1 MRKFQ
6 KEQILDIFTSLHM
19 LHKESKNALNKQKYA
34 AVQTTLAD
42 CQEAAVQMGNAI
54 EQLEGMG
61 TDAVSFLEQYC
72 ERLYQISIDL
82 EEISAQKFYKKLEEI
97 LRKAENAVS
106 HMEVKREIVFL
117 PYKAS
122 MWDSLESVYLAAKE
136 DPECDAYCVPIPYYD
151 RNADG
156 SLGHM
161 HYEGNEYPADIE
173 ITDYE
178 SYNLEERRP
187 DIIYI
192 HNPYDDWNTVTCVHP
207 RYFSNYLKKYTD
219 KLVYIP
225 YFATAGNMS
234 EGQAYC
240 PVYKNADY
248 IVIQAEKYRRCYDA
262 SFSDAKFLVL
272 GSPKFDSVIKKCKN
286 PPKPPLEW
294 QEQIKNRKVY
304 FYNTSIGG
312 MLANTEDFLKK
323 MAYVFET
330 FQGRKD
336 ACLLWRPHPLLEAT
350 FDSMRKEYKPIFEM
364 LKNKFLSEKMGIYDT
379 TSDIESS
386 IAISDVYIGDAGTSV
401 TALFGVVGKPIF
413 LLNNKIHRM
422 PQPGEWK
429 HDIIRGMFYNGQ
441 NQWYVTQGNKLYYS
455 PRNDY
460 TYGYFC
466 DLSEYSGGN
475 YYRYAVEYKGD
486 VYVCPVNAQ
495 HILKVSKD
503 KKRKKI
509 ELKQTAEQQRSFNG
523 AVRVGRYLFLLPNQ
537 YPVVVRFNMETQEIN
552 YCDDVKELYRQVVDG
567 EIRFGEVRVQ
577 VDTLFVGSP
586 DGTKVTKINPENM
599 ESETIP
605 VELAGGLF
613 VFAVRKNELWGVS
626 YEGTQVI
633 YYDMLTKKREYFDL
647 SVIGTQGNRQIYGTP
662 AITDNYVIFP
672 PYMGKKFVCLTRDTK
687 EVTEWENDMSKEVQE
702 RAAHSESGSPGYF
715 LYPPKGNIYEYFS
728 SIEKKIFVIDILTK
742 ESTSIEINFSVGEL
756 KEHDA
761 GFAESLEGTKYS
773 CYENAFHSLQDLLD
787 GMLVGSPHNKR
798 KQIEAFSKVNV
809 SVDGNCG
816 QRVHDY
822 MMRKY

>member
-19 LHKESKNALNKQKYA
+19 LHRESKDALNKQEYVT
-34 AVQTTLAD
+34 VQTALAD
-42 CQEAAVQMGNAI
+42 CQAAAVQMGNAI

-72 ERLYQISIDL
+72 ERLYQISTKL
-82 EEISAQKFYKKLEEI
+82 EEVSAQKFYKKLEEI
-97 LRKAENAVS
+97 LIKAENAVS
-106 HMEVKREIVFL
+106 HIEVKKEIVFF

-136 DPECDAYCVPIPYYD
+136 DPECDAYCVPVPYYD

-173 ITDYE
+173 VTHYE
-178 SYNLEERRP
+178 DYNLEQRRP

-207 RYFSNYLKKYTD
+207 RYFSQYLKKYTD
-219 KLVYIP
+219 NLVYIP

-240 PVYKNADY
+240 PAYINADY
-248 IVIQAEKYRRCYDA
+248 IVIQAEKYRHYYDA
-262 SFSDAKFLVL
+262 SIPDEKFLVL
-272 GSPKFDSVIKKCKN
+272 GSPKFDSVIRKCKN
-286 PPKPPLEW
+286 PPEPPLEW
-294 QEQIKNRKVY
+294 REQIKNRKVY

-330 FQGRKD
+330 FQGRED
-336 ACLLWRPHPLLEAT
+336 ACLLWRPHPLLEST

-364 LKNKFLSEKMGIYDT
+364 LKQKFISEKLGIYDT
-379 TSDIESS
+379 TPDIENS
-386 IAISDVYIGDAGTSV
+386 IAISDVYIGDSGTSV

-422 PQPGEWK
+422 PQPEEWK

-460 TYGYFC
+460 TYEYFC
-466 DLSEYSGGN
+466 DLSEYAGDN
-475 YYRYAVEYKGD
+475 YYRYAVEYKGK
-486 VYVCPVNAQ
+486 VYVCPVNVQ

-503 KKRKKI
+503 QKQQKI
-509 ELKQTAEQQRSFNG
+509 ELKQTAEQQRAFYG
-523 AVRVGRYLFLLPNQ
+523 AVRVGRYLFLLPNK
-537 YPVVVRFNMETQEIN
+537 YPVVVRFDMETQEIN
-552 YCDDVKELYRQVVDG
+552 YCDGVKELYRQVVDG
-567 EIRFGEVRVQ
+567 EVRFGVVRVQ
-577 VDTLFVGSP
+577 DDTLFVGSP

-662 AITDNYVIFP
+662 AIMDNYVIFP

-702 RAAHSESGSPGYF
+702 RAAHSELGSPGYF
-715 LYPPKGNIYEYFS
+715 LYPPKGNRYEYFNN
-728 SIEKKIFVIDILTK
+728 IEKKIYDIDILTEETK
-742 ESTSIEINFSVGEL
+742 IIEINFSEEEL
-756 KEHDA
+756 KAHDA
-761 GFAESLEGTKYS
+761 GFAEASEGTKYS
-773 CYENAFHSLQDLLD
+773 CSENAFHSLPDLLD
-787 GMLVGSPHNKR
+787 GMLIGSPHSKE

-809 SVDGNCG
+809 SEDGNCG

-822 MMRKY
+822 MKRK